1 MWKRAS
7 GSCRWL
13 NTGTR
18 RRKNKIQGGPR
29 PNFTAKPSTDTAEG
43 YPMWLRKLSWRMCGW
58 ILAGLLVGG
67 IVSHALWPSP
77 PFSFLRG
84 CQPVRAD
91 DVAIAYELSGDP
103 WELSRK
109 IDHELIT
116 QGFKRLTEERWSKGR
131 KVKYRSADEVTQVFL
146 VSEADP
152 ARPVSFW
159 IRSLR
164 GPSRLS
170 MIGRDIL
177 NLLTFTMCHWSSP
190 VNACI
195 ANLSQIDGAQ
205 ATWALENPK
214 RTNEI
219 PSDADLFGPQ
229 AYVRVKPECPSGG
242 RYTRGNIGEHPHC
255 SIPWHDLD

>member
-1 MWKRAS
+1 
-7 GSCRWL
+7 
-13 NTGTR
+13 
-18 RRKNKIQGGPR
+18 
-29 PNFTAKPSTDTAEG
+29 
-43 YPMWLRKLSWRMCGW
+43 MCGW
-58 ILAGLLVGG
+58 ILAGLIVGG
-67 IVSHALWPSP
+67 IVSHALRPSP

-84 CQPVRAD
+84 HRPGPSG
-91 DVAIAYELSGDP
+91 AYELSGDP
-103 WELSRK
+103 VELSRK
-109 IDHELIT
+109 IDHELIS
-116 QGFKRLTEERWSKGR
+116 QGLKRITEEQWSKGR

-146 VSEADP
+146 VSETDP

-164 GPSRLS
+164 GRSRLS
-170 MIGRDIL
+170 TIGSDIL
-177 NLLTFTMCHWSSP
+177 SLLTFTRGNYRGSA

-195 ANLSQIDGAQ
+195 ANIKQIDGAQ
-205 ATWALENPK
+205 ATWALENPR

-229 AYVRVKPECPSGG
+229 AYIRVKPECPSGG